1 MVFKYVFRVVY
12 VTSYV
17 GTSYV
22 STHYVLYGTW
32 YILHFACHVDTS
44 FAVRST
50 PYVDT
55 LVRWYELI
63 STCHVGT
70 CYAVRATWI
79 SLYDFPPLSVCQG
92 RLACRKWFCFL
103 DLKIKNDWQFHF
115 RYSNFQGKGNK
126 RQYLRGCIFWG
137 I

>member
-1 MVFKYVFRVVY
+1 MLKRYIMVFKYVFRVVY

-92 RLACRKWFCFL
+92 RFSCWKWFCFL
-103 DLKIKNDWQFHF
+103 DLKIKNDWSFHF
-115 RYSNFQGKGNK
+115 RYSNFSGKGNN
-126 RQYLRGCIFWG
+126 
-137 I
+137 